1 MCVCVLQ
8 MMSKVVGHEW
18 RHYAE
23 ETGEDLPGLT
33 ASKSRKVA
41 VTTIR
46 ESGADRQQQRILARH
61 MAHNVSTADRY
72 YDKSSLFK
80 ERRDVLKKLSSMYTV
95 RMAVACLFFRFIIVL
110 FELILKLFFCIIY

>member
-1 MCVCVLQ
+1 MEALCRRDGRRP
-8 MMSKVVGHEW
+8 SW
-18 RHYAE
+18 
-23 ETGEDLPGLT
+23 TGLT

-80 ERRDVLKKLSSMYTV
+80 ERRDVLKKLSSMYTI
-95 RMAVACLFFRFIIVL
+95 RMAVACVFFRFIIFL
-110 FELILKLFFCIIY
+110 LQLILKLFFWHYIDLLFTFK

>member
-8 MMSKVVGHEW
+8 MMSKVIGREW
-18 RHYAE
+18 SSYADE
-23 ETGEDLPGLT
+23 MGEQLLGLK

-46 ESGADRQQQRILARH
+46 ESGADRQQRRVLARH

-72 YDKSSLFK
+72 YDKAGKFR
-80 ERRDVLKKLSSMYTV
+80 ERLDVLKKLSTIYTV
-95 RMAVACLFFRFIIVL
+95 RMAVACLFSDL
-110 FELILKLFFCIIY
+110 LYFCSS